1 MTAATQT
8 FVRSAGAR
16 AALGCRHCAVRQRAL
31 CGTLPASGAAALNR
45 MSHVRRISAGHN
57 IHDGYLDPN
66 WFGIII
72 SGVVKLVK
80 AQPDGR
86 QQIVGLL
93 FPSDFLGR
101 PYSPNSSL
109 IAEAVTNL
117 DVCSF
122 PRAAFEDLMCEYPS
136 LEQAFLRRTLDEL
149 DASREWMFVLGRK
162 TAQERVASLLLLIT
176 NQVTQAQPGTKAA
189 RSSLT
194 FDLPLS
200 RAELADCLGLT
211 IETVSRQIQNMKSQR
226 VLVPEGRRKMTIPCL
241 ATLSAMAGGGV

>member
-1 MTAATQT
+1 
-8 FVRSAGAR
+8 
-16 AALGCRHCAVRQRAL
+16 
-31 CGTLPASGAAALNR
+31 
-45 MSHVRRISAGHN
+45 MSHIRRISARHIIN
-57 IHDGYLDPN
+57 SGYLDPK
-66 WFGIII
+66 WFAIII

-109 IAEAVTNL
+109 IIEAVTDL
-117 DVCSF
+117 EVCCF
-122 PRAAFEDLMCEYPS
+122 PRAAFEDLMREYPS
-136 LEQAFLRRTLDEL
+136 LEQAFLKRTLDEL

-176 NQVTQAQPGTKAA
+176 DQITQAQPGTKAA

-211 IETVSRQIQNMKSQR
+211 IETVTRQIRNMKSQR
-226 VLVPEGRRKMTIPCL
+226 VLVTEGRRKVTITCL
-241 ATLSAMAGGGV
+241 AALSAMAGGVV